1 MPDIDQNPAISLDYY
16 STFTPLASI
25 GVTVAGIRK
34 VTVTHAIGGQPTELT
49 CITGTG
55 TDGPPRVDMEK
66 LNEIDGRLRTV
77 ENAVTRIETKL
88 DHMPTTLQM
97 WAAVAAVVVPVA
109 GALWWVVQTYL
120 GPILEK
126 AAS

>member
-1 MPDIDQNPAISLDYY
+1 
-16 STFTPLASI
+16 
-25 GVTVAGIRK
+25 
-34 VTVTHAIGGQPTELT
+34 
-49 CITGTG
+49 
-55 TDGPPRVDMEK
+55 MEK